1 MRSLPEAV
9 RSTRAV
15 APRSI
20 ASSVAPFLGAPAGPA
35 GQRRLEDAAITLLAA
50 VYPQAGLVLEAL
62 LAERLGFE
70 CLLHAVHRCRASR
83 GGTE

>member
-20 ASSVAPFLGAPAGPA
+20 ASAVAPFLGAPGPA

-50 VYPQAGLVLEAL
+50 VYPQAGPVLEAL

-70 CLLHAVHRCRASR
+70 RLLHAVHRCRASR